1 MVFHSATHDRRG
13 GLRTLS
19 FACAALFLG
28 VAGIAPRAFAD
39 AADDTKAD
47 KTEKV
52 QPAAKNGTI
61 SIGDDSIDPNQPI
74 KPDFTINV
82 SVSGEPDPSGN
93 YKVDAAGNV
102 SIRYAGIMTPIS
114 VKGMSPAQAQD
125 AIATWLKTYIKSPM
139 VKVTIMEVPRPTVF
153 IGGAVRNN
161 GMIIIN
167 TDTTLLDVLTRAEY
181 TEASDLAQVKI
192 IRKDLASPIYVD
204 FDKFIHTKRGEKID
218 DSLNPPLKDKDRIW
232 VTAKTS
238 TASTGTVSILGE
250 VAHPT
255 PSVPLRSTA
264 PLTVRDVISF
274 AGGATQTADRHRI
287 SIRRAGLDRPLII
300 DLDKA
305 EQGDLVNNIELK
317 SDDSVYV
324 EKLENNAYIN
334 INGGFVR
341 PGKLVYDKRMT
352 LSQAIGESGGIAP
365 YAKLK
370 KGRIMRHPDN
380 DPKHSQF
387 IAFDFEKMMDGKAP
401 DIELLAG
408 DTIYIEGGTPPRPAL
423 GPLEWL
429 GALTSTSYLFNS
441 LTGRGGYGRY

>member
-1 MVFHSATHDRRG
+1 MIFHSATHDRRG
-13 GLRTLS
+13 TLRNLGV
-19 FACAALFLG
+19 ACAALLFG

-52 QPAAKNGTI
+52 QPVKTGTL

-74 KPDFTINV
+74 RPDFTINV

-114 VKGMSPAQAQD
+114 VKGLTPAQAQD
-125 AIATWLKTYIKSPM
+125 AISTWLKTYIKSPM

-153 IGGAVRNN
+153 IGGAVKNN

-181 TEASDLAQVKI
+181 TEASDLSQVKI
-192 IRKDLASPIYVD
+192 IRKDQASPIYVD

-218 DSLNPPLKDKDRIW
+218 DSLNPVLRDKDRIW
-232 VTAKTS
+232 VTAR
-238 TASTGTVSILGE
+238 ASAATNGTISVFGE

-255 PSVPLRSTA
+255 ASVPLRTSA
-264 PLTVRDVISF
+264 PMTVREVINL
-274 AGGATQTADRHRI
+274 AGGASQTADRHRV
-287 SIRRAGLDRPLII
+287 SIRRAGVDRPLII

-317 SDDSVYV
+317 PDDTVYV

-352 LSQAIGESGGIAP
+352 LTQAIGESGGIAP
-365 YAKLK
+365 YAKET
-370 KGRIMRHPDN
+370 KGTIFRHPDN
-380 DPKHSQF
+380 DPKHTRT
-387 IAFDFEKMMDGKAP
+387 IAFDFRKMREGKVQ
-401 DIELLAG
+401 DIELQAG
-408 DTIYIEGGTPPRPAL
+408 DTIFVETGTPPRPAM
-423 GPLEWL
+423 GPLDWL
-429 GALTSTSYLFNS
+429 GALTQTSYLYNS
-441 LTGRGGYGRY
+441 FSGRRIY